1 VKRVL
6 LVGSF
11 LMIALPAC
19 QLAPP
24 EREPLR
30 LLPEDRA
37 PLPYAELLTR
47 ARIQS
52 TVATEAF
59 YVDKWS
65 DVDDAAQGLAQ
76 TARFLAKAQ
85 DVPPKQKDA
94 LPQVSKDLADEA
106 AKLSEAAKA
115 KDVKKVNESLTR
127 IQLTVRE
134 LRLDQ

>member
-11 LMIALPAC
+11 AMIFLSAC
-19 QLAPP
+19 QLPPP

-30 LLPEDRA
+30 LLPEDRP

-47 ARIQS
+47 ARVQAS
-52 TVATEAF
+52 VATEAF

-94 LPQVSKDLADEA
+94 LPKVSEELAKQA
-106 AKLSEAAKA
+106 ADLSEAAKA
-115 KDVKKVNESLTR
+115 KDVKKVNEALTR

>member
-6 LVGSF
+6 LVGSV
-11 LMIALPAC
+11 LVISLSAC
-19 QLAPP
+19 QLPP

-30 LLPEDRA
+30 LLPEDRP

-47 ARIQS
+47 ARVQAM
-52 TVATEAF
+52 VATEAF
-59 YVDKWS
+59 YVDKWA

-85 DVPPKQKDA
+85 DVPPKQKEA
-94 LPQVSKDLADEA
+94 LPKVSEELGKEA
-106 AKLSEAAKA
+106 TQLSEAAKA
-115 KDVKKVNESLTR
+115 KDAKKVNETLTR